1 MANNQNPTFEDSL
14 KEIRSFIKDGM
25 NKEGIE
31 ETIIQ
36 IGISIFQVE
45 AVLQEFLARLVATQR
60 LLVDKGVLTDTELE
74 ESVQKTIQEQEQLI
88 EEASKQFLEGAQEN
102 VV

>member
-1 MANNQNPTFEDSL
+1 MSNQNPNFEESL
-14 KEIRSFIKDGM
+14 AEIRSFIKQGM

-36 IGISIFQVE
+36 MGISFFQVE
-45 AVLQEFLARLVATQR
+45 SVLQELLARLVATQR
-60 LLVDKGVLTDTELE
+60 LLVEKGLVEEAEIESSVL
-74 ESVQKTIQEQEQLI
+74 KTIKEQEQLI
-88 EEASKQFLEGAQEN
+88 EEATKQFIEGTKEN